1 MRRTQ
6 RHTWF
11 ALKRVRSLHQ
21 RRMKPSLRRVISHQF
36 VHDNVID
43 IIHTIV
49 VNRRS
54 LEYRADYN
62 AKVMFALTY
71 SLTGY
76 AKNDHLGR
84 R

>member
-1 MRRTQ
+1 M
-6 RHTWF
+6 
-11 ALKRVRSLHQ
+11 
-21 RRMKPSLRRVISHQF
+21 
-36 VHDNVID
+36 
-43 IIHTIV
+43 V
-49 VNRRS
+49 VNQRLFDYPAR
-54 LEYRADYN
+54 YN